1 MMTVTCRERETGVQ
15 RAVLDAGAAVM
26 QRSVS
31 QDEPTISGPSGSVP
45 PGVPAPP
52 EGAIQGSSRTR
63 SKRRPAAMEL
73 SEEVLGEL
81 HWIASEG
88 SPSLSRHARII
99 LARNEGRPLSEIAA
113 ILDVDRATVRRWLLR
128 FEKEG
133 LRGLMHA
140 STGKTRK
147 RRFDDTVRDAVAR
160 LAMQS
165 PEAVGL
171 PFSHW
176 SLRRLLAHVL
186 HRGIVQQMS
195 VEGLRQLLRGLPL
208 PEAYWQRSGE
218 PVGPL
223 SDEVQRG
230 LEVLARGTRPEIAR
244 RAQVVLA
251 RSRGLS
257 EVEIASA
264 LSIGRSCVRR
274 WLQRFQRHGILGL
287 QAARRPSH
295 PLVFTHDVR
304 AAIVRHA
311 QMEPRQ
317 LGFSGARWSLRAL
330 RAALIRQRVVRKI
343 SIQHLGRILA
353 EAGVSLRDRHPGA
366 VSLSRTPARA

>member
-1 MMTVTCRERETGVQ
+1 M
-15 RAVLDAGAAVM
+15 VLNSGAAMM
-26 QRSVS
+26 QRSLN
-31 QDEPTISGPSGSVP
+31 QDATTTGSHSGTVPPEAHGPSP
-45 PGVPAPP
+45 TM
-52 EGAIQGSSRTR
+52 EGESSGTPFR
-63 SKRRPAAMEL
+63 SRSARRPGAVEL

-128 FEKEG
+128 FEREG

-165 PEAVGL
+165 PDVVGES
-171 PFSHW
+171 FSHW

-186 HRGIVQQMS
+186 RRGIVQQMS

-230 LEVLARGTRPEIAR
+230 LDVLARGTRLEIAR

-264 LSIGRSCVRR
+264 LGIGRSCVRR

-295 PLVFTHDVR
+295 PLVFTPDVR
-304 AAIVRHA
+304 VAIVRHA
-311 QMEPRQ
+311 QMEPRF
-317 LGFSGARWSLRAL
+317 LGFTGARWSLRAL
-330 RAALIRQRVVRKI
+330 RSALIRQRVVRKI

-353 EAGVSLRDRHPGA
+353 EAGVSLRDQQSGVAAPR
-366 VSLSRTPARA
+366 SRTPARA

>member
-1 MMTVTCRERETGVQ
+1 M
-15 RAVLDAGAAVM
+15 LNAGATMTERSLNQDATATGSQSAAVPSELRVPGPKM
-26 QRSVS
+26 EGESMGPVRGRSARR
-31 QDEPTISGPSGSVP
+31 PGSV
-45 PGVPAPP
+45 
-52 EGAIQGSSRTR
+52 
-63 SKRRPAAMEL
+63 EL

-165 PEAVGL
+165 PEAVGE

-186 HRGIVQQMS
+186 RRGIVQQMS

-223 SDEVQRG
+223 SDEVQKG
-230 LEVLARGTRPEIAR
+230 LDVLARGTRLEVAR

-251 RSRGLS
+251 RSRGLG

-264 LSIGRSCVRR
+264 LGIGRSCVRR

-295 PLVFTHDVR
+295 PLVFTPDVR
-304 AAIVRHA
+304 VAIVRHA

-317 LGFSGARWSLRAL
+317 LGFTGTRWSLRAL

-353 EAGVSLRDRHPGA
+353 EAGVSLRDQPSGVAPR
-366 VSLSRTPARA
+366 SRTPARA